1 MKKGLLLIIA
11 IIFIAFNSN
20 AQTTISDI
28 QGTGD
33 VSPLEGSVVTVSG
46 VVTAVRAGDTGIFGF
61 FIQDGNGTR
70 TGIYVYSDLN
80 QSLVLGDS
88 ITVTGEVDEYYN
100 MTELTDISAITI
112 NSSGNALPNPA
123 LITTNIAGSSEDYEG
138 VLVKVQNAN
147 CTAVPDTHGIWT
159 VNDGSGNAFVDDW
172 MFHLTP
178 DATVGTK
185 YDITGCLI
193 YDFSQYKICPRDA
206 NDVAVVSSSSV
217 NNITTSAKL
226 FPNPTSVE
234 LNIQSKVNIYNI
246 NVSNVIGQKV
256 LNISNINAKNY
267 TLNVADLTKGVY
279 MISINN
285 TDGTTAVTKFVKK

>member
-1 MKKGLLLIIA
+1 MKKGLLLIAA

-33 VSPLEGSVVTVSG
+33 VSPLEGTTVTVSG
-46 VVTAVRAGDTGIFGF
+46 VVTAVRSGDTGIFGF

-80 QSLVLGDS
+80 QSLVLGDNV
-88 ITVTGEVDEYYN
+88 TVAGEVDEFFN
-100 MTELTDISAITI
+100 MTELTNVSAITI
-112 NSSGNALPNPA
+112 NSSGNDLPNPA

-159 VNDGSGNAFVDDW
+159 VNDGSGDAFVDDW

-193 YDFSQYKICPRDA
+193 YDFNQYKICPRDA

-234 LNIQSKVNIYNI
+234 LNIQSKVNISNI
-246 NVSNVIGQKV
+246 TVSNVIGQRV
-256 LNISNINAKNY
+256 LNIENIMSDFY
-267 TLNVADLTKGVY
+267 SLNVENFKNGVY
-279 MISINN
+279 MININN
-285 TDGTTAVTKFVKK
+285 VDGTSAVTKFVKN